1 MNKENIDRQRKLVKR
16 FVNPFL
22 RHLAYSSVGPFA
34 VLHHVG
40 RKSGKI
46 FETPVLVWPVEDGFI
61 VALTYGSQVDW
72 LRNLQA
78 AEQGTLRWHKQEYV
92 FQTPV
97 FVEEKTA
104 WPLFPPFIKN
114 TLRKRGVH
122 EYVKLASLPV
132 SVHKA
137 SWPSLGAFPQS
148 L

>member
-97 FVEEKTA
+97 FVDEA
-104 WPLFPPFIKN
+104 AA
-114 TLRKRGVH
+114 LRALHALPAFMKFVLRRRGAH
-122 EYVKLASLPV
+122 EYVKLVDQPV
-132 SVHKA
+132 A
-137 SWPSLGAFPQS
+137 
-148 L
+148 